1 MFSIHF
7 LLCNLTISILL
18 GIILLL
24 KKLLKNYITTNSRYY
39 LWYIFVCALIIPFI
53 PFKNIGPHQ
62 LLIKLQHFFQQ
73 DTGKIV
79 NTSTKQLDDI
89 NLSVIVDILTKSV
102 KSPASIAKSNKLW
115 METLYL
121 QQYIL

>member
-89 NLSVIVDILTKSV
+89 NLSVIVNILTES
-102 KSPASIAKSNKLW
+102 A
-115 METLYL
+115 E
-121 QQYIL
+121 